1 MEAVLEQYTTEEQH
15 SVVSFCG
22 QKGSVQRI
30 FIKKC
35 LQWEVFVMKSVSQLE
50 QEILSRMSKVTDDAQ
65 PGCPVE
71 LAREATVQWV
81 EELVQGDK
89 LIMTV

>member
-1 MEAVLEQYTTEEQH
+1 MEVVLEEYTTEEQH
-15 SVVSFCG
+15 SVVRFCR

-30 FIKKC
+30 FIKKF

-50 QEILSRMSKVTDDAQ
+50 QEILSRMSKVTDDVQ

-71 LAREATVQWV
+71 IAREALCSGW
-81 EELVQGDK
+81 K
-89 LIMTV
+89 S